1 MQISS
6 KEWSDLIIEGAAT
19 FDIDLNH
26 RQTRQFA
33 VHATELVRWN
43 RKINLTAITDPFEVA
58 IKHFLDSLPAAR
70 LLPKDATLLDIG
82 SGGGF
87 PGLALKILMPS
98 LSTTLIDAS
107 RKKVSF
113 LKHVIRTL
121 KLDNIEALHIRAED
135 LAGDPFYRNRFNVV
149 ISRAVSSLE
158 LFCCRALPFLID
170 EGSMM
175 ALKGD
180 VGIDEINEL
189 QGRDFGGGNPET
201 VGRQLSVTVDKFHL
215 PFLNSN
221 RSIVII
227 NFFRLK
233 PVRPS
238 DEIHISPHGD
248 GRRNFI

>member
-6 KEWSDLIIEGAAT
+6 KEWSDLIIEGAAA

-26 RQTRQFA
+26 SQTRQFA

-43 RKINLTAITDPFEVA
+43 RKINITAITDPFEVA
-58 IKHFLDSLPAAR
+58 VKHFLDSLLLAR
-70 LLPKDATLLDIG
+70 FLPKDATLLDIG

-98 LSTTLIDAS
+98 LSITLIDAS

-135 LAGDPFYRNRFNVV
+135 LVNDPLYRNRFNVI

-158 LFCCRALPFLID
+158 LFCRLALPLLFA

-189 QGRDFGGGNPET
+189 QGRESGDGGGPKT
-201 VGRQLSVTVDKFHL
+201 VSRQFSVTVEKFLL
-215 PFLNSN
+215 PFLNSK
-221 RSIVII
+221 RAIVII
-227 NFFRLK
+227 RK
-233 PVRPS
+233 
-238 DEIHISPHGD
+238 
-248 GRRNFI
+248 

>member
-26 RQTRQFA
+26 SQTRQFA

-70 LLPKDATLLDIG
+70 FLPKDATLLDIG

-87 PGLALKILMPS
+87 PGLPLKVLLPS
-98 LSTTLIDAS
+98 LSITLIDGS
-107 RKKVSF
+107 RKKVNF

-135 LAGDPFYRNRFNVV
+135 LANDPLYRNRFNVI

-158 LFCCRALPFLID
+158 LFCRLALPLLTD
-170 EGSMM
+170 GGAML

-180 VGIDEINEL
+180 VVIDEINEL
-189 QGRDFGGGNPET
+189 LGGGAGDGGDPKT
-201 VGRQLSVTVDKFHL
+201 VRRQFSVTVEKFLL

-227 NFFRLK
+227 RK
-233 PVRPS
+233 MK
-238 DEIHISPHGD
+238 
-248 GRRNFI
+248 

>member
-6 KEWSDLIIEGAAT
+6 KEWSDLIIEGAAA

-26 RQTRQFA
+26 SQTRQFA

-43 RKINLTAITDPFEVA
+43 RKINITAITDPFEVA
-58 IKHFLDSLPAAR
+58 VKHFLDSLLLAR
-70 LLPKDATLLDIG
+70 FLPKDATLLDIG

-98 LSTTLIDAS
+98 LSITLIDAS

-135 LAGDPFYRNRFNVV
+135 LVNDPLYRNRFNVI

-158 LFCCRALPFLID
+158 LFCRLALPLLFA

-189 QGRDFGGGNPET
+189 QGRESGDGGGPKT
-201 VGRQLSVTVDKFHL
+201 VSRQFSVTVEKFLL

-221 RSIVII
+221 RAIVII
-227 NFFRLK
+227 RK
-233 PVRPS
+233 
-238 DEIHISPHGD
+238 
-248 GRRNFI
+248 

>member
-26 RQTRQFA
+26 SQTRQFA

-70 LLPKDATLLDIG
+70 FLPKDATLLDIG

-98 LSTTLIDAS
+98 LSITLIDAS

-135 LAGDPFYRNRFNVV
+135 LAGDPLYRNRFNVI

-158 LFCCRALPFLID
+158 LFCRLALPFLID
-170 EGSMM
+170 EGSML

-180 VGIDEINEL
+180 VGIDEIKEL
-189 QGRDFGGGNPET
+189 QSREFGGGNPET
-201 VGRQLSVTVDKFHL
+201 VGRQLSVTVDKYHL

-227 NFFRLK
+227 RK
-233 PVRPS
+233 M
-238 DEIHISPHGD
+238 IQ
-248 GRRNFI
+248 

>member
-6 KEWSDLIIEGAAT
+6 KEWSDLIIEGAAA

-26 RQTRQFA
+26 SQTRQFA

-43 RKINLTAITDPFEVA
+43 RKINITAITDPFEVA
-58 IKHFLDSLPAAR
+58 VKHFLDSLLLAR
-70 LLPKDATLLDIG
+70 FLPKDATLLDIG

-98 LSTTLIDAS
+98 LSITLIDAS

-135 LAGDPFYRNRFNVV
+135 LVNDPLYRNRFNVI

-158 LFCCRALPFLID
+158 LFCRLALPLLFA

-180 VGIDEINEL
+180 VGIDEINQL
-189 QGRDFGGGNPET
+189 QARGFGDGGDPKT
-201 VGRQLSVTVDKFHL
+201 VSRQFSVTVEKFRL

-227 NFFRLK
+227 K
-233 PVRPS
+233 KMK
-238 DEIHISPHGD
+238 
-248 GRRNFI
+248 

>member
-26 RQTRQFA
+26 SQTRQFA

-70 LLPKDATLLDIG
+70 FLPKDATLLDIG

-98 LSTTLIDAS
+98 LSITLIDAS

-158 LFCCRALPFLID
+158 LFCRLALPFLID

-180 VGIDEINEL
+180 VGIDEIKEL
-189 QGRDFGGGNPET
+189 QGREFGGGNPET
-201 VGRQLSVTVDKFHL
+201 VGCQLSVTVDKFHL

-227 NFFRLK
+227 R
-233 PVRPS
+233 
-238 DEIHISPHGD
+238 
-248 GRRNFI
+248 

>member
-6 KEWSDLIIEGAAT
+6 KEWSDLIIEGAAA

-26 RQTRQFA
+26 SQTRQFA

-43 RKINLTAITDPFEVA
+43 RKINITAITDPFEVA
-58 IKHFLDSLPAAR
+58 VKHFLDSLPVAR
-70 LLPKDATLLDIG
+70 FLPKDATILDIG

-98 LSTTLIDAS
+98 LSITLIDAS

-135 LAGDPFYRNRFNVV
+135 LANDPLYRNRFNVI

-158 LFCCRALPFLID
+158 LFCRLALPLLIA
-170 EGSMM
+170 EGFIM

-180 VGIDEINEL
+180 VGFEEINEL
-189 QGRDFGGGNPET
+189 QDRGFGDGGDPKT
-201 VGRQLSVTVDKFHL
+201 VSRQFSVTVEKFLL

-221 RSIVII
+221 RAIVII
-227 NFFRLK
+227 RKNK
-233 PVRPS
+233 
-238 DEIHISPHGD
+238 
-248 GRRNFI
+248 